1 MDDGIGFWRE
11 AFDRFQNESLALFAK
26 AGWSHN
32 WSLIFPSIFP
42 PIASAQRFIM
52 NDGFALDGSRRYPAP
67 SSEIGLKPISFV
79 KSTIPAACICAALHA
94 VPLLTRQSSVL
105 AKTRWNSRYA
115 APIRRV
121 AARRCQDVING
132 VVCPRS
138 SCAGR
143 FWPSEQSRPD
153 IDRAD

>member
-1 MDDGIGFWRE
+1 
-11 AFDRFQNESLALFAK
+11 
-26 AGWSHN
+26 
-32 WSLIFPSIFP
+32 
-42 PIASAQRFIM
+42 
-52 NDGFALDGSRRYPAP
+52 
-67 SSEIGLKPISFV
+67 
-79 KSTIPAACICAALHA
+79 LHA